1 MQKVSSA
8 FEEIVNGQKVAEEK
22 DQSYAAATDGGIGE
36 VEDGAKKD
44 IAAQEGHPV
53 GPSEERE
60 IEHIDHT
67 AGEKSTIALAEGSE
81 MSHLVQ
87 APAALAEDEAVKE
100 IVNDIAGSSC
110 HHGSPTHQ
118 QTPRGTFPDDVE
130 KRIGEKC
137 HSYDAEERKYHCA
150 DILHAKRHTFVFGEA
165 NAAPVGH
172 LYLFA
177 KGHIGLDGN
186 LDDLIDDEDAD
197 DDGNGRERSVAVV
210 GGQRHSWVKARV
222 NA

>member
-1 MQKVSSA
+1 MSRVMGFMQKVSSA

-87 APAALAEDEAVKE
+87 APAAFAEDEAIEE
-100 IVNDIAGSSC
+100 IVYDVAGCPC
-110 HHGSPTHQ
+110 HHSSPTHQ
-118 QTPRGTFPDDVE
+118 QTPRCPFLDDVE
-130 KRIGEKC
+130 KSVGKKS
-137 HSYDAEERKYHCA
+137 HGHDAEE
-150 DILHAKRHTFVFGEA
+150 
-165 NAAPVGH
+165 
-172 LYLFA
+172 
-177 KGHIGLDGN
+177 
-186 LDDLIDDEDAD
+186 
-197 DDGNGRERSVAVV
+197 
-210 GGQRHSWVKARV
+210 
-222 NA
+222 